1 MTLVGDVRGVDGRD
15 YRETEEATGGAA
27 AIVISNV
34 VKAYKDVIALAD
46 LSLTV
51 RREEVLGIL
60 GPNGCGKTTTINL
73 LCGLA
78 RPTAGSITVFDRD
91 VVQHPESVRSLL
103 GMVSQETALYDDLD
117 ARTNLM
123 FHAEL
128 YRVPRR
134 DRQRRVDESLD
145 LAGLLDRQGSRVG
158 TFSGGMKRRLAI
170 VRALLHDPLLIY
182 LDEPTVGVDVSNRHA
197 IWNHI
202 LALRGQGKTV
212 LLTTNYLEEASEL
225 CDRIAIMH
233 EGRIVAIDTPD
244 ELRRAF
250 GSSVVEIGV
259 DQHPSAEIVA
269 QMRKAPGVV
278 AITTSDT
285 RVDVAYA
292 HGLANPA
299 AILNLLASERKL
311 TSITERH
318 PTLDEVFLHLTDGNA
333 PT

>member
-1 MTLVGDVRGVDGRD
+1 MRLVGVVRGVDGNDDRCKSD
-15 YRETEEATGGAA
+15 AAGA
-27 AIVISNV
+27 AIVIRNV
-34 VKAYKDVIALAD
+34 FKAYKDVIALSD
-46 LSLTV
+46 LSMTV
-51 RREEVLGIL
+51 RRGEVLGIL

-78 RPTAGSITVFDRD
+78 RPTAGCITVFGQD

-128 YRVPRR
+128 YRVRRR

-145 LAGLLDRQGSRVG
+145 LVGLRDRQHHRVG
-158 TFSGGMKRRLAI
+158 TLSGGMKRRLAI

-182 LDEPTVGVDVSNRHA
+182 LDEPTVGVDVPNRRA

-244 ELRRAF
+244 ELRRMF
-250 GSSVVEIGV
+250 GNTVVEIGV
-259 DQHPSAEIVA
+259 DYQPSADILA

-292 HGLANPA
+292 HGLADPA
-299 AILNLLASERKL
+299 TILNVLAGERKL

-318 PTLDEVFLHLTDGNA
+318 PTLDEVFLHLTGGNA

>member
-1 MTLVGDVRGVDGRD
+1 VNHASLAGGLNGNDDRRKSDDV
-15 YRETEEATGGAA
+15 AA
-27 AIVISNV
+27 AIVIRNV
-34 VKAYKDVIALAD
+34 VKAYDEVIALAD

-51 RREEVLGIL
+51 RRGEVLGIL

-73 LCGLA
+73 LCGLT
-78 RPTAGSITVFDRD
+78 RPTAGSITVFGHD
-91 VVQHPESVRSLL
+91 VVKHPESVRPLL

-134 DRQRRVDESLD
+134 DRMRRIDESLE
-145 LAGLLDRQGSRVG
+145 LVGLRDRQHDRVG
-158 TFSGGMKRRLAI
+158 TFSGGMKRRVAI
-170 VRALLHDPLLIY
+170 VRALLHNPLLIY
-182 LDEPTVGVDVSNRHA
+182 LDEPTLGVDVPARRA

-244 ELRRAF
+244 ELRRMF
-250 GSSVVEIGV
+250 GSTIVEIGV
-259 DQHPSAEIVA
+259 DQRPSADMLA

-278 AITTSDT
+278 AVTTSDT

-292 HGLANPA
+292 HGLADPA
-299 AILNLLASERKL
+299 TILNLLTREREL
-311 TSITERH
+311 TSLTERH
-318 PTLDEVFLHLTDGNA
+318 PTLDEVFLHLTGCDA